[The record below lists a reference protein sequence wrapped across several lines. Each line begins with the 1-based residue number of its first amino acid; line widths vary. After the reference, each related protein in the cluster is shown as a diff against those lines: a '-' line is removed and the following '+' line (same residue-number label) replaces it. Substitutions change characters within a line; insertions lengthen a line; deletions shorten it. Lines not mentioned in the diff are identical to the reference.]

1 MNKLI
6 TLLAVSAVSLSAF
19 AELDPMGKYS
29 NFDEVMRG
37 TDFPIQDITVMKAFK
52 MNSKNQPYSREIL
65 EKGIKVCKENN
76 NFMAFKTERKHP
88 SNYTE
93 LAEKRKSICSKFEIQ
108 LERMNR

>member
-1 MNKLI
+1 MNKMI
-6 TLLAVSAVSLSAF
+6 TTFAISVISLSAF

-37 TDFPIQDITVMKAFK
+37 TDFPVQDITLMKAFK
-52 MNSKNQPYSREIL
+52 MNSKNQPYSKEIL

-76 NFMAFKTERKHP
+76 DFRAYKTERKHP

-93 LAEKRKSICSKFEIQ
+93 LAEKRKSICSYFRTQ
-108 LERMNR
+108 LEHITR

>member
-1 MNKLI
+1 MNKFI
-6 TLLAVSAVSLSAF
+6 TVLAVSAVSLSVF

-37 TDFPIQDITVMKAFK
+37 TDFPVQDITVMKLFNV
-52 MNSKNQPYSREIL
+52 NSKNQPYSKEVL

-76 NFMAFKTERKHP
+76 YFIAYKTEWKHP
-88 SNYTE
+88 SNRTE
-93 LAEKRKSICSKFEIQ
+93 LAEKRMNICSKFEIQ